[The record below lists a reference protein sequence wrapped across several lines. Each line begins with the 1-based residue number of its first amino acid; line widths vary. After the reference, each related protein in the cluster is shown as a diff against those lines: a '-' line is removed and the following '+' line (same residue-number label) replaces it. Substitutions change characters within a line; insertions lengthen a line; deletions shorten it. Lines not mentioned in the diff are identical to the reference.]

1 MYKMHSSDQSE
12 LLNKTDG
19 CLNDGHDYYRGL
31 KLFKSSE
38 IFRTLSIQT
47 QPTDMSSRQYEYERA
62 ESSSKIDVNGIE
74 LSYPIQGD
82 LVNDNPDVRQF
93 LCVYIKRNGVV
104 LKNGDILHQGVF
116 LSSILIDGTIHLH
129 FVDVGADCSMNS
141 LPIESFDMTIC
152 PFHRV
157 QISDPFYKENLLPQK
172 HTEYLLDYCL
182 TILRQFDG
190 SRPNDDSRNESLS
203 FDVSPI
209 VDDISQAGEDG
220 DEDNSSEIDD
230 ETTVI
235 DKLIKSS
242 KKPRKNAR
250 HFVPDQS
257 NILAAGRSM
266 RSQHRTSDNKN
277 NSPPLTESVE
287 AESAK
292 KKRGKN
298 TQRASKTKA
307 SKTPS
312 VKVRPA
318 LTSNLSNNR
327 VTPLTN
333 DKEETMKYI
342 TEMKIATEALV
353 KRKIEEANELRE
365 SRAAKISNEC
375 DDPMRYQEDQ
385 IRKSKLNDVQGGSI
399 HLGQGNYRP
408 QQHQKQI
415 NEFERGQQKHYR
427 SNIHDLQK
435 DSMHNEFNNNNNNHN
450 NQHHQEYLS
459 DQHNHDYQQ
468 QQMYNSNQFNNH
480 HQQEQYTSNNYNRG
494 QQQHNM
500 SSSNGHDIQRSSMHQ
515 SHFSHYPQQQQY
527 VMNDYNGQQQHKMY
541 SNGHNI
547 QHNSIN
553 QSQFSH
559 HNQQQQY
566 NHGQQ
571 QHHTYNPNIY
581 DAQHGSFKYQF
592 GQQQLQYHQHVY
604 PQPYSQP
611 HKREEISTFKKVML
625 CDMMDMM
632 KNIN

>member
-1 MYKMHSSDQSE
+1 
-12 LLNKTDG
+12 
-19 CLNDGHDYYRGL
+19 
-31 KLFKSSE
+31 
-38 IFRTLSIQT
+38 
-47 QPTDMSSRQYEYERA
+47 
-62 ESSSKIDVNGIE
+62 
-74 LSYPIQGD
+74 
-82 LVNDNPDVRQF
+82 
-93 LCVYIKRNGVV
+93 
-104 LKNGDILHQGVF
+104 
-116 LSSILIDGTIHLH
+116 
-129 FVDVGADCSMNS
+129 
-141 LPIESFDMTIC
+141 
-152 PFHRV
+152 
-157 QISDPFYKENLLPQK
+157 
-172 HTEYLLDYCL
+172 
-182 TILRQFDG
+182 
-190 SRPNDDSRNESLS
+190 LS

-292 KKRGKN
+292 KKRGKS
-298 TQRASKTKA
+298 TQRASRTKA

-408 QQHQKQI
+408 QQHQKQT
-415 NEFERGQQKHYR
+415 NESERGQQKHYR

-435 DSMHNEFNNNNNNHN
+435 DSMHNEFNNNNNNH

-480 HQQEQYTSNNYNRG
+480 HQQEQYTSKNYNRG

-541 SNGHNI
+541 SSNGHNI

-581 DAQHGSFKYQF
+581 DAQHGSFNYQF